1 MHDLSESIRV
11 LLAVAPGDH
20 PAALTRVLVCG
31 LVLDVCAEI
40 AVDQAPPEVIVVGA
54 AGWRGTLARLR
65 ASYPFATRVVLADDD
80 GPDLK
85 ATLLDGAHDVLA
97 PEEPARAIARSLR
110 LGAYRAQME
119 QRFAEI
125 RRRYRAAV
133 HSAGAGTMRWDLT
146 DHSMTFDPGWKAML
160 GYADDEHG
168 DDTTAWFSRVHPAD
182 QTALRQRLRGVLD
195 GAGPV
200 AELDYR
206 LQHRDGSWLWAGLR
220 LELTKVAS
228 DHFVLVGSQED
239 ITVEKVSAQRVAW
252 ADRHDSL
259 TGLLGRAAFVDA
271 VEARL
276 GECGTCEDVLGVCD
290 IDGLK
295 AINGAHGRDAG
306 DEVLLWLAGL
316 LEDRLGDTALT
327 ARLTGDKFAFLLPNM
342 AVQDARSVA
351 VGLREE
357 LRAEIFLAGD
367 GTEFSVSACLIVAAR
382 PVGAEHAQAWLGAV
396 DRGLTDA
403 TLRGDAITVL
413 QRDVVDPAFGLGVAK
428 PGEPHFS

>member
-11 LLAVAPGDH
+11 LLAVAP
-20 PAALTRVLVCG
+20 AARPVALARVQACG
-31 LVLDVCAEI
+31 LVLEICAEI
-40 AVDQAPPEVIVVGA
+40 AVDEAPPEVIVVGA
-54 AGWRGTLARLR
+54 AGWRGTLSHLR
-65 ASYPFATRVVLADDD
+65 ASFPFATRVVLADDE

-85 ATLLDGAHDVLA
+85 ATLLDGAHDVVA
-97 PEEPARAIARSLR
+97 PDEPARAIARSLR

-133 HSAGAGTMRWDLT
+133 HSAGAGTMRWDLR
-146 DHSMTFDPGWKAML
+146 DHSMVFDPGWKAML

-200 AELDYR
+200 ADLDYR

-220 LELTKVAS
+220 LKLEKVAT
-228 DHFVLVGSQED
+228 DHFVMVGSQED

-252 ADRHDSL
+252 ADQHDSL

-295 AINGAHGRDAG
+295 AVNTAHGRAAG

-316 LEDRLGDTALT
+316 LEDRLGETTLT
-327 ARLTGDKFAFLLPNM
+327 ARLTGHKFAFLLPSI
-342 AVQDARSVA
+342 AVQDARVVA
-351 VGLREE
+351 VALRDE
-357 LRAEIFLAGD
+357 LRAEVFLAAD
-367 GTEFSVSACLIVAAR
+367 GTEFQVSACLIVAAR
-382 PVGAEHAQAWLGAV
+382 PVGAEDAQAWLGAAN
-396 DRGLTDA
+396 RGLTA
-403 TLRGDAITVL
+403 AAARGDAITVL
-413 QRDVVDPAFGLGVAK
+413 RSDVVDPAFGLGTAEAD
-428 PGEPHFS
+428 EPHFS